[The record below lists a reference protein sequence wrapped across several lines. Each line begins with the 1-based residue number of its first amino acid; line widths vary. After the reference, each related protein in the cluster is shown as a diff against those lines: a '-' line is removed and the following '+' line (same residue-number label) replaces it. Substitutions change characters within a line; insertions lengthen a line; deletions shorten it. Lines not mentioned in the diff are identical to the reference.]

1 MKTETSGKRKDWNQ
15 YVYSGDNPIRY
26 FDPDG
31 MDWKDPKK
39 AAALKQQVNDLKAST
54 DKAIENLNKAI
65 DKAKTEKNE
74 TRAEKLTKQRDHLAT
89 QSKELETTAK
99 DIDRLSD
106 DHKHVYDFSSAAPD
120 GENHVLKGKGNS
132 VLIQGGSDQVW
143 VHEIRHV
150 STHLNAGG
158 LRFSASGK
166 LGTLDPSGIQDEI
179 TGYRAQFAFKKES
192 LPESIDQYE
201 HSYKPDEL
209 EDINIKYLGRINKIN
224 TYQPVYQAISDSL
237 DRKNAT
243 KKE

>member
-1 MKTETSGKRKDWNQ
+1 MVKCFNHALLAVPLLVGGSVWFKQNLVCFQKAVTDRKIQGFSLKTETSGVVIGRQ
-15 YVYSGDNPIRY
+15 YWSLFI
-26 FDPDG
+26 
-31 MDWKDPKK
+31 WC
-39 AAALKQQVNDLKAST
+39 AS
-54 DKAIENLNKAI
+54 
-65 DKAKTEKNE
+65 
-74 TRAEKLTKQRDHLAT
+74 
-89 QSKELETTAK
+89 
-99 DIDRLSD
+99 
-106 DHKHVYDFSSAAPD
+106 
-120 GENHVLKGKGNS
+120 
-132 VLIQGGSDQVW
+132 GGSDQVW